1 MVANLTVIELTT
13 LIILLALVAVPISWL
28 LPASRALDGIA
39 IWTALVLAALS
50 PLTAAWLIG
59 AACLTPFVLQW
70 GERTGNR
77 GLTAAAWSAAL
88 LGAFVGAQLSPG
100 LVWIG
105 SAFFTLRHIHIV
117 GDWWMGRLAVPR
129 LRSHL
134 HYQLFLPVMFVG
146 PIHRIQNFERQS
158 TRRRWHPDDFLAGM
172 ERALVGA
179 FVVNVMGGTL
189 SDHVRNL
196 ALAALGD
203 GHAFSRDW
211 VVSALDW
218 ISLFFVFSGLT
229 SVALGI
235 SLMMGFRLEEN
246 FMQPWRARNMID
258 FWARWHMSLTSWSRD
273 YVYKPVMAISRS
285 PLLGL
290 VAAMLVVGLWHELSL
305 YYVLWSFWQV
315 LGIAL
320 SRIGG
325 RWLTFESLP
334 RPVQAILVPVS
345 ILAWLSLARPVLVRL
360 MELLS

>member
-1 MVANLTVIELTT
+1 MIEVTT
-13 LIILLALVAVPISWL
+13 LIILLALLAVPVSWL
-28 LPASRALDGIA
+28 LPASWALDGIA

-50 PLTAAWLIG
+50 PLTAVWLIG
-59 AACLTPFVLQW
+59 AACLTPMVLEL

-77 GLTAAAWSAAL
+77 GFTAVAWSTLL

-100 LVWIG
+100 FLWIG
-105 SAFFTLRHIHIV
+105 SAFFTLRHIHVV

-158 TRRRWHPDDFLAGM
+158 IRRRWHPADCLAGM
-172 ERALVGA
+172 ERALIGA
-179 FVVNVMGGTL
+179 FIVNAVGGSL
-189 SDHVRNL
+189 SDHARQI
-196 ALAALGD
+196 ALAALAD
-203 GHAFSRDW
+203 RHAFIRDW
-211 VVSALDW
+211 AVSALDW

-246 FMQPWRARNMID
+246 FMHPWRARNMID

-273 YVYKPVMAISRS
+273 YVYRPVMAISRS

-315 LGIAL
+315 LGIAI
-320 SRIGG
+320 SRISG
-325 RWLTFESLP
+325 RWLTFGRLP
-334 RPVQAILVPVS
+334 RPVQVIMVPVS
-345 ILAWLSLARPVLVRL
+345 ILAWLSLARPILIRL
-360 MELLS
+360 LEISP